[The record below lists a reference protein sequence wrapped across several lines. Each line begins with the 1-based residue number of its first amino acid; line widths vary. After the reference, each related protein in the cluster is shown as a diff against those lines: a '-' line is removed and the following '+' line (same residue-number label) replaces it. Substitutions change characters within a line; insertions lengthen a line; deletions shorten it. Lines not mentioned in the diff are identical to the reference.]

1 MRVGQAGGYSAAFVA
16 MQGLGIMSE
25 RAIAAQPLSAE
36 PGSGKGVRVV
46 VLGAGIAGLVAAYE
60 LRALGYNC
68 TLLEA
73 RERPGGRNWT
83 VRGGDKVVFTD
94 GTTQNCE
101 WGPGYYQNAGPARL
115 PSIHPTILNYCKKLG
130 VELQVEVN
138 MSRSAL
144 LQNDAANGG
153 KPVVMRQAVNDT
165 RGHVSELLMK
175 SVDQGFLDSDLS
187 KVDKIACC
195 RFCASMALWMRR
207 ANTAGATV
215 QAIRRCQARAMR

>member
-1 MRVGQAGGYSAAFVA
+1 
-16 MQGLGIMSE
+16 
-25 RAIAAQPLSAE
+25 
-36 PGSGKGVRVV
+36 
-46 VLGAGIAGLVAAYE
+46 
-60 LRALGYNC
+60 
-68 TLLEA
+68 
-73 RERPGGRNWT
+73 